1 MIPQASPSFHGNILG
16 CQGLM
21 DEIFVP
27 GQPGHFPIT
36 CNPLEMVKS
45 WIPTMVNI
53 QKKRWKT
60 TIFELCKST
69 ISTGSCSIANCNK
82 LPEGKFGGFSI
93 FFVVSQFFGKIS
105 MVFPF
110 FFRGTTKSSENLR
123 FCYCL
128 KSH

>member
-60 TIFELCKST
+60 TIFELGKST
-69 ISTGSCSIANCNK
+69 ISTGPCSIANCNK

-93 FFVVSQFFGKIS
+93 FFLWFLNFFGKIS
-105 MVFPF
+105 MF
-110 FFRGTTKSSENLR
+110 FSIFFSGHHKIIGKSEI
-123 FCYCL
+123 FATV
-128 KSH
+128 